1 VNLSLDLMRKYFG
14 SDFASTVA
22 LLKLRTIS
30 PKFVVLA
37 AFEGTPSFETIS
49 QLLDVFAYFTSIF

>member
-1 VNLSLDLMRKYFG
+1 MRKYFG
-14 SDFASTVA
+14 SDLASPGA
-22 LLKLRTIS
+22 LLKLRPIS

-37 AFEGTPSFETIS
+37 ALEGTPSLETRS